1 MAQTQTEDSQS
12 LPEDIAQNAGPRAA
26 EINHNP
32 PVTDEET
39 KNAAAG
45 ERPNGAGESA
55 PSTAEDHVPSTSDP
69 EPSDLPSSR

>member
-1 MAQTQTEDSQS
+1 MAQPPTQNSESLTE
-12 LPEDIAQNAGPRAA
+12 EIAQNPGARAA

-32 PVTDEET
+32 AVTDEET
-39 KNAAAG
+39 KNAGAG
-45 ERPNGAGESA
+45 EGPNGAGSVA

>member
-1 MAQTQTEDSQS
+1 MAQTQTQNSES
-12 LPEDIAQNAGPRAA
+12 LPEEIAQNPGARAA

-32 PVTDEET
+32 AVTDEET
-39 KNAAAG
+39 KNA
-45 ERPNGAGESA
+45 GAGEGPNGSGGGV